1 MFKHKAPQHFA
12 SVTVGPLRKA
22 LAIQPAPESIIQ
34 YKDKDGT
41 QRKVNPKEEK
51 EEEPEEK
58 KKVRPGEKLLKKL
71 TRNEKTKEQKG
82 GEKMKRIITSIR
94 RSIKAGLI
102 E

>member
-22 LAIQPAPESIIQ
+22 LAVQPDPASIIQ

-94 RSIKAGLI
+94 RTIKSGLI

>member
-1 MFKHKAPQHFA
+1 MFRHKAPQHFA
-12 SVTVGPLRKA
+12 SVTVGPLRKP
-22 LAIQPAPESIIQ
+22 LAVQPDPASIIQ
-34 YKDKDGT
+34 YKDRDGN
-41 QRKVNPKEEK
+41 QKKVNPKEEQ
-51 EEEPEEK
+51 EEEPEVK

-82 GEKMKRIITSIR
+82 EEKMKRIITSIR

>member
-71 TRNEKTKEQKG
+71 TRNEKTKGQKDE
-82 GEKMKRIITSIR
+82 EKMKRIITSIK